1 MRAVCRVLA
10 YLGQPVPLDDLLY
23 NADGS
28 LVTQAYAPKMLRMV
42 NLAGF
47 GMAAW
52 DPTSRRPS
60 EPFLYRTTEVPVFDQ
75 NLRQLAGK
83 LQPSCLLAHVRGVSH
98 KGSAVVGPQNLHPFR
113 FPGFRV
119 ALAHNGDLAGFD
131 QMKWDLLEHIKPEIA
146 RMVRGTTDSEWI
158 YALAMSQLR
167 DPTADAGAGEL
178 AEAVRAT
185 LRLLRQ
191 ARERRGIATSS
202 SVNLFLCDGDDLV
215 ATRFTFDFGCYG
227 DKVHEA
233 NFEFISLWYT
243 LGRSWGH
250 HDGEWK
256 MTGAAG
262 DAVSAIVASEPLT
275 TDPSTWIEV
284 PEYSLLSIDRDGERI
299 RVRTFDLDV

>member
-1 MRAVCRVLA
+1 MCRVLA

-52 DPTSRRPS
+52 DPASRQPS
-60 EPFLYRTTEVPVFDQ
+60 EPYLYRTVDVPVFDP

-83 LQPSCLLAHVRGVSH
+83 LQPSCLIAHVRGVSH
-98 KGSAVVGPQNLHPFR
+98 KGTAVVGPHNLHPFR
-113 FPGFRV
+113 FPGFRL
-119 ALAHNGDLAGFD
+119 ALAHNGDLARFD
-131 QMKWDLLEHIKPEIA
+131 DMKWDLLEFIDPAIA
-146 RMVRGTTDSEWI
+146 RLIRGTTDSEWI
-158 YALAMSQLR
+158 YALVLSQQR
-167 DPTADAGAGEL
+167 DDGLADAVRRTL
-178 AEAVRAT
+178 AI
-185 LRLLRQ
+185 LRRV
-191 ARERRGIATSS
+191 RERRGIATSS
-202 SVNLFLCDGDDLV
+202 SVNLFLSDGEELV

-227 DKVHEA
+227 DKIHEA

-243 LGRSWGH
+243 LGRGWGH
-250 HDGEWK
+250 HGGEWK
-256 MTGAAG
+256 MTGAPS
-262 DAVSAIVASEPLT
+262 DALSAIVASEPLT

-284 PEYSLLSIDRDGERI
+284 PEYSLLWVDRDGERI